1 MQELVWYIGMQ
12 RNAHSDLK
20 KRSQY
25 IYIGFLCV
33 IVAFFIGTLDYWDT
47 KKINVW
53 ETLNTRLFF
62 QQHPEDK
69 KVLDEQLVQ
78 LPEDANENTEGN
90 TNSSQA
96 QADYYVGMLEIPKI
110 NLKQGFAAFG
120 SPYNDIDKNVTILP
134 TSVYPDVELGNF
146 ILAGHSGQGSLA
158 FFNDLYKLRKGDQA
172 IVYYKNVKYTYE
184 IVDIYQQQKT
194 GVISVYRDYTKNTL
208 TLVTC
213 TNNTD
218 DEQTVYIAN
227 LVNKQAY

>member
-1 MQELVWYIGMQ
+1 MNNNNI
-12 RNAHSDLK
+12 K

-25 IYIGFLCV
+25 IQIGFFLLV
-33 IVAFFIGTLDYWDT
+33 IAFVIGTLDYWDT

-53 ETLNTRLFF
+53 DTLNTKVFF
-62 QQHPEDK
+62 EQNPEEAEELVELTSEQTPEVVDK
-69 KVLDEQLVQ
+69 T
-78 LPEDANENTEGN
+78 NTSEET
-90 TNSSQA
+90 TNN
-96 QADYYVGMLEIPKI
+96 YYVGMLEIPKI

-120 SPYNDIDKNVTILP
+120 SPYNNIDKNVTILP

-158 FFNDLYKLRKGDQA
+158 FFNELYRLKNGDKA

-184 IVDIYQQQKT
+184 IVNIYEQEKT

-213 TNNTD
+213 TNNKKD
-218 DEQTVYIAN
+218 KQTVYIAN
-227 LVNKQAY
+227 LVSKESY

>member
-1 MQELVWYIGMQ
+1 MNNYNI
-12 RNAHSDLK
+12 K

-25 IYIGFLCV
+25 IQIGFFLLV
-33 IVAFFIGTLDYWDT
+33 IAFVIGTLDYWDT

-53 ETLNTRLFF
+53 DTLNTKVFF
-62 QQHPEDK
+62 EQNPEEAEELVELTSEQTPEVVDK
-69 KVLDEQLVQ
+69 T
-78 LPEDANENTEGN
+78 NTSEET
-90 TNSSQA
+90 TNN
-96 QADYYVGMLEIPKI
+96 YYVGMLEIPKI

-120 SPYNDIDKNVTILP
+120 SPYNNIDKNVTILP

-158 FFNDLYKLRKGDQA
+158 FFNELYRLKNGDKA

-184 IVDIYQQQKT
+184 IVNIYEQEKT

-213 TNNTD
+213 TNNKKD
-218 DEQTVYIAN
+218 KQTVYIAN
-227 LVNKQAY
+227 LVSKESY